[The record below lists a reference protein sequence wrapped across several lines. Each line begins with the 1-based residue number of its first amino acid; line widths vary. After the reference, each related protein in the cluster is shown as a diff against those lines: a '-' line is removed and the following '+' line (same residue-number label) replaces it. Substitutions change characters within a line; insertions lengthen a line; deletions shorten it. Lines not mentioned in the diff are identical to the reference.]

1 MLKLRSHLL
10 IVAATGLLWG
20 CSFIDNNITPLFTG
34 EEPTDEDQGTS
45 SASGTGAAPETVAI
59 PPSAAETGAAP
70 GTPAAPA
77 AAPPA
82 VGTGN
87 YTTPPAA
94 APPAAGATSYTPAP
108 AAPPAVG
115 TGNYTPAPVTPGAA
129 TGTYVGQKVA
139 NLRGDLTRLQTN
151 INQHNQ
157 ELQTART
164 QMASD
169 AAAYYNL
176 VATISSRL
184 QVGTTPGN
192 PQLLAQWNQAQAAL
206 DRVGADITRLNSI
219 SNEAASDSALA
230 AYILESVRAAYSLQG
245 AVDEDHRQLNI
256 LENDVNRTVVL
267 IDRLLNDLSGD
278 ISRQTAY
285 VTNERRNLTVLSLA
299 IKNGELYGQSL
310 ANRAFS
316 TAAPQQTASSRPV
329 AGGQP
334 LMVIRFDRA
343 NVSYDQALYSAVSR
357 ALERRPGA
365 VFSVVAVAPA
375 SGTAGQVALNSTSAK
390 RNAESVVRTLTDM
403 GLPADRISISATTSA
418 TAQSNEVQVYVR

>member
-20 CSFIDNNITPLFTG
+20 CSFIDNDITPLFTG

-70 GTPAAPA
+70 GSPAAPA
-77 AAPPA
+77 AAPGNYTTAPPAAPPA
-82 VGTGN
+82 VGTTN
-87 YTTPPAA
+87 
-94 APPAAGATSYTPAP
+94 YTPAP